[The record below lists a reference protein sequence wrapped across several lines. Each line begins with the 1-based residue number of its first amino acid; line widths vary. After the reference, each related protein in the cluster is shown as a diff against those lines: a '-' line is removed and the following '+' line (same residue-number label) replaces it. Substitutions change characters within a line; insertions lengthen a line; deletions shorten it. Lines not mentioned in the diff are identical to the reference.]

1 MNSTGAHSGDLE
13 VEIYN
18 DKQYK
23 RQLRGWLSYAFAS
36 EVFVIVSLTLFLP
49 ICLEQFA
56 RDNGYLLPDR
66 TQPCTP
72 TTDNLS
78 TRANPEE
85 LRCVVKFGWL
95 WIDSASFSLYVYS
108 ISVALQALT
117 VISMGGIADHPSHRK
132 RLLLTFA
139 AFGAVSAMFFLL
151 LPSSSPVWFLAAPLA
166 IFANV
171 GFGASVVALNAY
183 LPALA
188 RGAREVVVARSTL
201 WHLTDLHMGS
211 DNTVIHP
218 GDGAEDM
225 NRDTQSAEEPLLPRF
240 SPGDASNAELS
251 ATKTVYDTALSAA
264 TARISGQGIALG
276 YAAGI
281 TMLLLALIPVSTLG
295 GSTFALRLAIGLSG
309 VWWALFS
316 LPAAV
321 WLPGSSSAVATASLM
336 GEDVSTGESPATKW
350 SPWREIKN
358 AWRRLGGML
367 RWQEIKK
374 LRNTFVYL
382 AAWFVLS
389 DGFTTI
395 TSTAI
400 LFGKTTLH
408 MSPFSLVLIGAL
420 TPSAGILGSLTW
432 PAIQR
437 RMQWSNLRVLVVL
450 VALAS
455 AIPAYG
461 CLGFLPV
468 FQHSVRFGGLT
479 TQGEMF
485 VLAVYFG
492 AVYGAFQGYARAFY
506 AELIPPGEEA
516 RWYGLFSITDK
527 VCIAYRL
534 CYRSTAT
541 YSILYF
547 AQSSSFVG
555 PLVVGLIADTTG
567 NIRYAFFFLVFMIWL
582 GIPIL
587 MSVDVERGREDA
599 RKYTYRMSC

>member
-1 MNSTGAHSGDLE
+1 
-13 VEIYN
+13 
-18 DKQYK
+18 
-23 RQLRGWLSYAFAS
+23 
-36 EVFVIVSLTLFLP
+36 
-49 ICLEQFA
+49 
-56 RDNGYLLPDR
+56 
-66 TQPCTP
+66 
-72 TTDNLS
+72 
-78 TRANPEE
+78 
-85 LRCVVKFGWL
+85 
-95 WIDSASFSLYVYS
+95 
-108 ISVALQALT
+108 
-117 VISMGGIADHPSHRK
+117 MGGIADHPSHRK

-527 VCIAYRL
+527 
-534 CYRSTAT
+534 
-541 YSILYF
+541 
-547 AQSSSFVG
+547 SSSFVG